1 MRALA
6 AICGR
11 EYASMFR
18 IPLGWVVVA
27 LFVCLSSLYFVGR
40 AVTPG
45 APASLRD
52 VFGVWWALLLF
63 LCPAVSMRLF
73 SEELRSGTIEPAL
86 TSPVPDGVFVAGKFL
101 ASLLFLATMLAPTLV
116 YAIILSLIS
125 RPDFGPLVSGYAGL
139 LLLGMLYLAVGALA
153 SACTSSQTL
162 AFLGT
167 LFALLLLDVL
177 PARIAPQLSD
187 RAARILFGLSP
198 NLRASDFYR
207 GLIDT
212 ANIAFFAAGTVWF
225 LTLTTIVVQSRRWR

>member
-1 MRALA
+1 MRALS

-27 LFVCLSSLYFVGR
+27 LFVMLSSIYFMGR
-40 AVTPG
+40 AMIPG
-45 APASLRD
+45 GAATMRE

-63 LCPAVSMRLF
+63 LCPSVSMRLF
-73 SEELRSGTIEPAL
+73 SEEIRSGTIETSL
-86 TSPVPDGVFVAGKFL
+86 TAPVADGVLVVGKYL
-101 ASLLFLATMLAPTLV
+101 ASVLFLVTMLAPTLAYV
-116 YAIILSLIS
+116 GVLAYLS
-125 RPDFGPLVSGYAGL
+125 RPDYGPILSGYAGL
-139 LLLGMLYLAVGALA
+139 VLLGMLYLAVGALA

-177 PARIAPQLSD
+177 PARIAPQLPEQF
-187 RAARILFGLSP
+187 AKIVYMLSP

-212 ANIAFFAAGTVWF
+212 SHIAFFIAGSVWF
-225 LTLTTIVVQSRRWR
+225 VVLATLVLQSRRWR